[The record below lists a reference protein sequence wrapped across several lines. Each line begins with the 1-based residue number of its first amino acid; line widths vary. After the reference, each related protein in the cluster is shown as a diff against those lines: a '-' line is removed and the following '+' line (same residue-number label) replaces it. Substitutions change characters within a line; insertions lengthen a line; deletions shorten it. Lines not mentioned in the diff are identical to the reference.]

1 MKRPT
6 YTLSSIMK
14 KVFRSG
20 ERSLPREEICARLN
34 ETGLISLLDMDAEA
48 LLAKVLQMEPSPV
61 RIGRTEAIVEVT
73 YQPHQL
79 FDLAYRFLR
88 DSQSPKT
95 LEQIVAEL
103 RRQTQ
108 FGWNQ
113 ILRMLQLERDLR
125 FVQYQGDVRWFLA
138 DWTLANDQVY
148 QFCRKNGIAQ
158 ISVRSLTHFLE
169 LEAEVPQGSVFLSA
183 LDDRFRTDR
192 ETLHIIVRE
201 DIASPE
207 EEDADADRD
216 SEQVEREVEKA
227 SSEAA
232 ATTAPVEKQPVNPG
246 SSERSEVQ
254 AQEAASQ
261 SAAKA
266 PEGQQGAPT
275 ASQNEQHEQH
285 EQLQFEEELP
295 MNAVQTQSQSA
306 YQEAKEMLRLALDRL
321 QARNQ
326 EMAQE
331 VVAHFQKSNMQ
342 AIEVLMKEKHN
353 NEQLALGI
361 EQVLT
366 ANDQQ

>member
-6 YTLSSIMK
+6 YTLSSIVK

-48 LLAKVLQMEPSPV
+48 LLAKVLQMEQSPV

-88 DSQSPKT
+88 DTQSPKT

-113 ILRMLQLERDLR
+113 IMRMLQLERDLR

-183 LDDRFRTDR
+183 LDDRFRTDE

-201 DIASPE
+201 DITDSE
-207 EEDADADRD
+207 EDDADAEPDG
-216 SEQVEREVEKA
+216 EQVEWELEKA
-227 SSEAA
+227 SAEAA
-232 ATTAPVEKQPVNPG
+232 PTTAQIEQQSVNQAP
-246 SSERSEVQ
+246 SEQSEVR
-254 AQEAASQ
+254 EEIAASP
-261 SAAKA
+261 AKA
-266 PEGQQGAPT
+266 PDEQQEAPPT
-275 ASQNEQHEQH
+275 RQHEQH

-295 MNAVQTQSQSA
+295 MNAVQTQSA

-321 QARNQ
+321 QVRNQ

-342 AIEVLMKEKHN
+342 AIEVLMKEKHK

-361 EQVLT
+361 EQVLK